1 MHVCTHCTCTCFNA
15 CTYLFQVPNAG
26 HKAVADL
33 EKRLTSQGRNVTV
46 VTQNIDRL
54 HHKAGS
60 QNVIEMHGMSVYR
73 HHKSGNFV
81 VKVFHSCMHTVVN
94 MVGVVPMKLQRKNL
108 SIESFIMRKF
118 QIHGTCTGA

>member
-73 HHKSGNFV
+73 QQKLCCRSIFIVACVLLLTWLGLFV
-81 VKVFHSCMHTVVN
+81 
-94 MVGVVPMKLQRKNL
+94 
-108 SIESFIMRKF
+108 
-118 QIHGTCTGA
+118 